1 MRRRTGSQPSD
12 TVEERLLARGPEA
25 CLTPERGRRITNMM
39 GRQMAQGA
47 LFCGFRLDEHVP
59 ADHLLRRIN
68 GLLDFGFVREA
79 MAASYSVSG
88 RPSIDPELML
98 TRETATQREE
108 FLAARRPPPAA
119 ISPTRSRI
127 ATPSALPRSWSGIS
141 ISRSVTFSRRVC
153 RSTAPISSRTRP
165 RADLPA
171 LTNGFSASR
180 SSPRCADPTDER
192 QPFRLARRPG
202 AALQTGDDPVLRHC
216 REQRAPAACCSR
228 SDG

>member
-1 MRRRTGSQPSD
+1 
-12 TVEERLLARGPEA
+12 
-25 CLTPERGRRITNMM
+25 MM

-119 ISPTRSRI
+119 RRDLADAI
-127 ATPSALPRSWSGIS
+127 ADRD
-141 ISRSVTFSRRVC
+141 
-153 RSTAPISSRTRP
+153 PI
-165 RADLPA
+165 
-171 LTNGFSASR
+171 
-180 SSPRCADPTDER
+180 
-192 QPFRLARRPG
+192 G
-202 AALQTGDDPVLRHC
+202 AAAIMERHFDKSIGDFFASGVSFDGPD
-216 REQRAPAACCSR
+216 QQSDAAP
-228 SDG
+228 G